1 MKKIFC
7 LFFGLLTIALS
18 SCKLIGNE
26 KGSLV
31 VRNES
36 DDPTIVISEVYVKE
50 RGTSGYNKVF
60 TGSIKDGSSHFI
72 QLDPGYYSVKAITT
86 KTLGLDSSTGEYYTG
101 HGDYKELKEG
111 GFITV
116 VLDYDGADLG
126 IKFD

>member
-1 MKKIFC
+1 MKKLFC
-7 LFFGLLTIALS
+7 LFFALLTIALS
-18 SCKLIGNE
+18 SCKLIENE

-36 DDPTIVISEVYVKE
+36 DDLTIVISEVYVKE

-72 QLDPGYYSVKAITT
+72 QLDPGHYSVKAITT
-86 KTLGLDSSTGEYYTG
+86 ETIGLDSTTSEHDTG
-101 HGDYKELKEG
+101 HNTYKELKEN

-116 VLDYDGADLG
+116 ILDYDGADLG
-126 IKFD
+126 ISFE